1 MARAFGG
8 SISAASRIPKI
19 FVVLTREMCPTPCV
33 GSSRHVVIVIQHN
46 PEPIKTKIRCD
57 RRFRPKA
64 ALQTKAPADSSRRF
78 IPPIHPA
85 EALAEAEALAKA
97 DFFAIQSGE
106 NPRIALI
113 APAIFAG
120 LPPAG
125 HLRPSR
131 SSGSKGALRR
141 SDMGMWGANIEAGK
155 AAATDQAEGG
165 NPRPSTRKA
174 SRFLKAAL
182 DFHPLIH
189 LAACSISRCVGCIS
203 TRSST
208 CFLPSFLWKS
218 RISAAHDAQRGE
230 GTARCGNVTF
240 LLEAG
245 RAFADP
251 RKRPGIHVGVHPDRA
266 KGLSV
271 CVPNGHRSGAA
282 PPAIPG
288 TINERI
294 HRNHATLSFP
304 SPAEK
309 RVLARG
315 QRLDLASGLSS
326 LAPQP
331 DGLASRRFHVCNIC
345 QAAWYN
351 KRVFQFREKYA
362 GPGGK
367 SPAQPGARKYRVSVR
382 LKIAPEGGTPNEN
395 PRRLF
400 PHSPK
405 NQPTTKNTGAEKF
418 LEPIDRIHF

>member
-1 MARAFGG
+1 MDDSAR
-8 SISAASRIPKI
+8 R
-19 FVVLTREMCPTPCV
+19 
-33 GSSRHVVIVIQHN
+33 RHSKRKPQ
-46 PEPIKTKIRCD
+46 
-57 RRFRPKA
+57 
-64 ALQTKAPADSSRRF
+64 
-78 IPPIHPA
+78 PIHPA
-85 EALAEAEALAKA
+85 EALAKSWRRRPRSSQGCLRQAISGPPGPPVPKALCAGATWACGGRTLKQGKLLQRIRQKAEIRDLPQERPAVFWKPHWISIRSSTWRHVRFPVALAA
-97 DFFAIQSGE
+97 FRPDL
-106 NPRIALI
+106 PRASCPL
-113 APAIFAG
+113 
-120 LPPAG
+120 
-125 HLRPSR
+125 
-131 SSGSKGALRR
+131 SSGSPASQPPTMRSGAKEPPGAATWPSCLRR
-141 SDMGMWGANIEAGK
+141 VVRSLIRGK
-155 AAATDQAEGG
+155 DPG
-165 NPRPSTRKA
+165 ST
-174 SRFLKAAL
+174 
-182 DFHPLIH
+182 
-189 LAACSISRCVGCIS
+189 
-203 TRSST
+203 
-208 CFLPSFLWKS
+208 
-218 RISAAHDAQRGE
+218 Q
-230 GTARCGNVTF
+230 
-240 LLEAG
+240 
-245 RAFADP
+245 
-251 RKRPGIHVGVHPDRA
+251 
-266 KGLSV
+266 
-271 CVPNGHRSGAA
+271 GAA